1 MRHLNQR
8 GALATLLVGLL
19 PLAAAC
25 VDAPTGSES
34 SAKDPV
40 EEAAEQLGVA
50 ITGCSGSGYVAGT
63 STLTLSLDDGTN
75 PAPAIISAPSGI
87 LTVNGNACK
96 DGSGVSL
103 VAGTTVKKL
112 VINGDKTAN
121 ADDKVVIDMLGSSFG
136 TIFSS
141 TGGVSLNLGA
151 STVADTF
158 MVRGSS
164 SADKMVFASDN
175 VTAGNFYADL
185 NGDKTADVKIV
196 ASGTLA
202 TSVSLGA
209 GADTFTAAAAAADIT
224 KFQSN
229 SVVVKAYVATA
240 AVKVYGGAGAD
251 TIQGGNGDDFLY
263 GGDDND
269 TFKTAAGDDGGDTY
283 SGDNGT
289 DTIDYST
296 KTSAVTVDLE
306 ALVPKATINGT
317 ADLSLLTYGA
327 GGTLDTLTFDVDVDG
342 AGATTVTFAAPTTP
356 AQVVSQ
362 INTQVGLT
370 VAALGSANELVL
382 FSNTAVLSTT
392 SIAVVAGGSALTP
405 LGLSAATLTNMA
417 DLDDG
422 IAGEADNV
430 QYTVENI
437 TGSAYNDVLV
447 GNDKNNVLT
456 GGAGNDRIGSP
467 GNGSCGVGD
476 GDTLTGGVGDDILYS
491 ATGNCKATL
500 AGGAGSDTVSYGL
513 RTAAVTVTIDGTA
526 NDGQSGS
533 NTENVGIDIEKVYGG
548 QGADTITGSSNADEL
563 HGGAGDDT
571 LNGGAGDD
579 TLVGDAG
586 TDTLNGGAGL
596 DTVDYSANTATQAI
610 NITVCTAALVS
621 GCPAL
626 MLPGTDGRGATTEV
640 VYQVEWVKGG
650 AGDDTITAG
659 ALVDTRLDGGAGIDH
674 LNGNSGNDTIYG
686 DAGDDVLNGGAG
698 DDFIDGGAG
707 DDAIDGDSGGVN
719 SGQGDICFTDAADV
733 TIAAVDCEL

>member
-112 VINGDKTAN
+112 VVNGDKTAN

-164 SADKMVFASDN
+164 SADKMVFASDS
-175 VTAGNFYADL
+175 VTSSTFYADL
-185 NGDKTADVKIV
+185 NADKTADVKVV

-209 GADTFTAAAAAADIT
+209 GADSFSAAAAVADIT
-224 KFQSN
+224 KFQAN
-229 SVVVKAYVATA
+229 AVVVKAYVATA

-296 KTSAVTVDLE
+296 KSSAVTVDLE

-327 GGTLDTLTFDVDVDG
+327 GGTLDTLTVDINNDG
-342 AGATTVTFAAPTTP
+342 GGATTVTFAAPANP
-356 AQVVSQ
+356 AAVVTQ
-362 INTQVGLT
+362 INTQVTAT

-382 FSNTAVLSTT
+382 FSSTATLGS
-392 SIAVVAGGSALTP
+392 SIAVVAGGTALTA
-405 LGLSAATLTNMA
+405 LGLSAATLTDTA

-456 GGAGNDRIGSP
+456 GGAGNDRLGSP
-467 GNGSCGVGD
+467 GNGSCAVGD
-476 GDTLTGGVGDDILYS
+476 GDTLTGGTGDDILYS

-500 AGGAGSDTVSYGL
+500 AGGAGSDTVSFGL
-513 RTAAVTVTIDGTA
+513 RTNALTLTIDGIA
-526 NDGQSGS
+526 NDGEAGKL
-533 NTENVGIDIEKVYGG
+533 NENVGIDIEKVYGG
-548 QGADTITGSSNADEL
+548 QGADTITGSSAADEL
-563 HGGAGDDT
+563 HGGPGADTLTGGAGDDT
-571 LNGGAGDD
+571 LFGDD
-579 TLVGDAG
+579 GADILVGG
-586 TDTLNGGAGL
+586 TGL
-596 DTVDYSANTATQAI
+596 DTVDYSANTATQG
-610 NITVCTAALVS
+610 ITIAVCTTGSLAM
-621 GCPAL
+621 CPAT
-626 MLPGTDGRGATTEV
+626 GNDGRGAMTEV

-650 AGDDTITAG
+650 AGADTITAG
-659 ALVDTRLDGGAGIDH
+659 AGVDTRLDGGAGIDH
-674 LNGNSGNDTIYG
+674 LNGDSGNDTIYG
-686 DAGDDVLNGGAG
+686 DAGDDVLSGGAG

-733 TIAAVDCEL
+733 TIPAVDCEL